1 MKEFTM
7 DVTIQGTNVK
17 VTGDIE
23 AYARKKLDRL
33 DRYLPR
39 IREVRVELSQENTRR
54 GEDLVSAQITV
65 RHARGAILRAEEK
78 VGGDVKKA
86 IDKAVD
92 KMYRRIQRFKGKRS
106 RKGKERFTATLEE
119 LSMAEDIPDVEEY
132 VDEYGDLALEY
143 FETQVEG
150 EEDYAIP
157 IARRKDV
164 QLTPMTEIEAIEQME
179 LLGHS
184 FFMFFNASTQ
194 TINVLYRRT
203 HGGYGLLVPAIP

>member
-1 MKEFTM
+1 M

-17 VTGDIE
+17 ITEDIE
-23 AYARKKLDRL
+23 AHARKKLDRL

-39 IREVRVELSQENTRR
+39 IREIQLDLSHEHTKR

-65 RHARGAILRAEEK
+65 RHSRGAILRAEEK
-78 VGGDVKKA
+78 TGGDVKKA

-92 KMYRRIQRFKGKRS
+92 KMYRRVQRFKGRRI

-119 LSMAEDIPDVEEY
+119 LSLAEDIPDIEEFVEEN
-132 VDEYGDLALEY
+132 GDLSSGDY
-143 FETQVEG
+143 ETQLEG
-150 EEDYAIP
+150 AEEYMVP

-164 QLTPMTEIEAIEQME
+164 QLSPMTEVEAIEQME

-184 FFMFFNASTQ
+184 FFMFYNADTQ
-194 TINVLYRRT
+194 VINVLYRRT
-203 HGGYGLLVPAIP
+203 SGDYGLLVPAIP

>member
-1 MKEFTM
+1 M

-17 VTGDIE
+17 VTEDIE
-23 AYARKKLDRL
+23 TYARRKLDKL

-39 IREVRVELSQENTRR
+39 IREVRVDLSHEHTRR
-54 GEDLVSAQITV
+54 GEDLVSAQITI
-65 RHARGAILRAEEK
+65 RHVRGAILRSEEK
-78 VGGDVKKA
+78 TGGDIKKA

-106 RKGKERFTATLEE
+106 RKGKERFTATIEE
-119 LSMAEDIPDVEEY
+119 LNLAEDIPDVEEY
-132 VDEYGDLALEY
+132 VEEFPDMLSQYY
-143 FETQVEG
+143 ETQVEG
-150 EEDYAIP
+150 EEEYVVP

-164 QLTPMTEIEAIEQME
+164 QLAPMSEMEAIEQME

-203 HGGYGLLVPAIP
+203 NGGYGLLVPVIP